1 MLTRW
6 NTNGLTAPWFG
17 DPLAELGSFAE
28 LRRQMDRIFEDI
40 DATTGTG
47 FGAPRF
53 ELHDGGE
60 ALEVRAQL
68 PGFRHEDIDIQIER
82 RTITIRGSR
91 QTEVP
96 PGYVAHRR
104 ERGAMEVA
112 RAFTLPCRI
121 DPDRASAVLR
131 NGVLRL
137 TLPKVPE
144 EQPRKVDVRV
154 EG

>member
-6 NTNGLTAPWFG
+6 NNNGLTAPWFG
-17 DPLAELGSFAE
+17 DPLAELGRFAE
-28 LRRQMDRIFEDI
+28 LRRQMDRIIDDI

-53 ELHDGGE
+53 DLRDTGE
-60 ALEVRAQL
+60 ALEVRAEM
-68 PGFRHEDIDIQIER
+68 PGFRQEDIDIQIER

-96 PGYVAHRR
+96 QGYVAHRR
-104 ERGAMEVA
+104 ERGAMDVA
-112 RAFTLPCRI
+112 RAYTLPCRI
-121 DPDRASAVLR
+121 DPNGASATLR
-131 NGVLRL
+131 NGVLQL

-144 EQPRKVDVRV
+144 EQPRKVDVRI